1 MKKQTKKNDSDTM
14 EVAQIPPTVLVEF
27 FSKSG
32 VDDARQTYLQEM
44 FTPLFTQAEEL
55 AMHSKGLVITDESQT
70 DLMELARESRLE
82 LKRIRVAG
90 EKLHAEIKRPVLDE
104 AKAIDGV
111 WNILKDIVKGAED
124 HLFNQEKFIEIQ
136 RHNRMLELAN
146 DRRKRLLPFEGHL
159 TISMTDEQLS
169 GFTEV
174 EFIDFIQDQI
184 LLVEAKKARA
194 EREEKER
201 IERER
206 QREEERLKLLEENK
220 RQSAELAAQREAQ
233 RIEMERVHN
242 ENRARLEAEKAKAE
256 AERLKADLEKI
267 RQDDVIKKQREEL
280 NARIKADLERQA
292 EEDRIASGPVLERIR
307 AYGNIILSTP
317 TPDMKGIR
325 KSKSFDPVEVGKLLV
340 LILGASEK
348 LSNYGK

>member
-1 MKKQTKKNDSDTM
+1 MKKQTKKNGSDTM

-32 VDDARQTYLQEM
+32 VDNARQTYLQEM

-55 AMHSKGLVITDESQT
+55 ALHSKGLVITDESQT
-70 DLMELARESRLE
+70 DLMEIARETRLE

-136 RHNRMLELAN
+136 RHNRMLELART
-146 DRRKRLLPFEGHL
+146 RRAQIAPYEVMPL
-159 TISMTDEQLS
+159 TDEQLC
-169 GFTEV
+169 GFTDS
-174 EFIDFIQDQI
+174 EFIDFVEDQK

-220 RQSAELAAQREAQ
+220 RQQAELAAQREAQ
-233 RIEMERVHN
+233 RLEMERVQK
-242 ENRARLEAEKAKAE
+242 ENRLRLEAEMAKAE
-256 AERLKADLEKI
+256 AERLKAAAARKEQDEII
-267 RQDDVIKKQREEL
+267 RKQR
-280 NARIKADLERQA
+280 ADLVAKQLKEAERQA
-292 EEDRIASGPVLERIR
+292 EADRLAAAPILERIR
-307 AYGNIILSTP
+307 AYGNQILSIKTP
-317 TPDMKGIR
+317 ELKGRATKNYSPGLIR
-325 KSKSFDPVEVGKLLV
+325 DHINNILKSAEL
-340 LILGASEK
+340 
-348 LSNYGK
+348 LSNS